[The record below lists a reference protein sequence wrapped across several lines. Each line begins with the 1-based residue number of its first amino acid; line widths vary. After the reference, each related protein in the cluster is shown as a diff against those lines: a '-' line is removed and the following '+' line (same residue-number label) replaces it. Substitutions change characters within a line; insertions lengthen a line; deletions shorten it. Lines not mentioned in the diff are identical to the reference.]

1 QGASINLTT
10 APSMARI
17 MVTAMLLMVAA
28 FWLYSAAVAL
38 ARVRGLIAQ
47 REPGAV
53 RARAPAA
60 REAA

>member
-1 QGASINLTT
+1 
-10 APSMARI
+10 
-17 MVTAMLLMVAA
+17 MVAA

-53 RARAPAA
+53 HSGAVRSAAVYSGDRGSNGHAGQPGRQEAP
-60 REAA
+60 